1 MRKSIIEGLCL
12 VAAVVFLVV
21 VGKLFFNSFNEE
33 MAKQREGNKCVKV
46 LISQGVERKDIA
58 VEWHDGK
65 PVCVVDEDIYYRK

>member
-1 MRKSIIEGLCL
+1 MRKEIVEGLCL

-46 LISQGVERKDIA
+46 LISHGVERKDIA